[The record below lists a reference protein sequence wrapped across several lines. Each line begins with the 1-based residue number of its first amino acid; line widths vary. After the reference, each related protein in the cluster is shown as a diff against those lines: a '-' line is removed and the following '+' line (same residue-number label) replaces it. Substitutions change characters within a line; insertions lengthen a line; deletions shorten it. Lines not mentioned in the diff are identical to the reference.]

1 MSKKVTTIPTE
12 QRAMRLVR
20 EFEGVGKSVSS
31 IAIEGGRIEI
41 GFSHPELGDDFD
53 KIEMR
58 YGEA

>member
-31 IAIEGGRIEI
+31 IAIEGRRIEI
-41 GFSHPELGDDFD
+41 GFNHPEVGDDFD
-53 KIEMR
+53 R
-58 YGEA
+58 